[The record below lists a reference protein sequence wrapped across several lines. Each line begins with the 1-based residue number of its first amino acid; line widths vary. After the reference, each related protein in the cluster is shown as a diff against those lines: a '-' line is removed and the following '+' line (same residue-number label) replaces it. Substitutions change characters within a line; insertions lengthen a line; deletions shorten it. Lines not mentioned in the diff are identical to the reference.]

1 MPSKKGKKVKKTVQ
15 KDTPSFNQPWISL
28 RTGRII
34 IAITSILMAGLTAI
48 QVIPYRGWGPGILW
62 SLFFGGMIWVI
73 FYGML
78 FINRFLRR

>member
-1 MPSKKGKKVKKTVQ
+1 MPSSKGQKAKKTAQ
-15 KDTPSFNQPWISL
+15 TDATSFNKPWISM
-28 RTGRII
+28 RTGHII
-34 IAITSILMAGLTAI
+34 IAITSLIMAMLTAI
-48 QVIPYRGWGPGILW
+48 QVIPYRGWGSGILW

>member
-1 MPSKKGKKVKKTVQ
+1 MPSKKEKKAKKPKQT
-15 KDTPSFNQPWISL
+15 DTASFNKPWISM
-28 RTGRII
+28 RTGQII
-34 IAITSILMAGLTAI
+34 IAITSVIMAGLTAI